1 MDEPVTISDWLA
13 VGDLRSDGLAPQ
25 VADLVVENPVL
36 LPDLLDAL
44 ANGSDIAR
52 GHAADALERV
62 SRLHPAWISSYLGQ
76 LLSQAT
82 GDPLPMVRW
91 HLAMLLGNLGIAG
104 FYDQRLTRTLVVL
117 LDDRSNFVK
126 SWAISSLCLFG
137 RQVPENRALILESIA
152 PLQQDA
158 SIAVRHRAHKAM
170 ELLMN
175 LDQQPPPGWVK
186 VKLGT

>member
-13 VGDLRSDGLAPQ
+13 AGDLRSDGLAPQ
-25 VADLVVENPVL
+25 VAALVDENPVL

-62 SRLHPAWISSYLGQ
+62 SRLHPAWISSYLDQ

-82 GDPLPMVRW
+82 GDPVPMVRW
-91 HLAMLLGNLGIAG
+91 HLAMLLGNLGIGG
-104 FYDQRLTRTLVVL
+104 FYDQRLTRTLLVL

-126 SWAISSLCLFG
+126 SWAISSLCLVG
-137 RQVPENRALILESIA
+137 RQVPESRSLILESIA

-158 SIAVRHRAHKAM
+158 SIAVRHRAQKAVG
-170 ELLMN
+170 LLMN
-175 LDQQPPPGWVK
+175 PGWEPPAGWNK
-186 VKLGT
+186 VK